1 MERADGAGNGIA
13 SLPIFPPHLPPTEP
27 VLANHRSENLRSL
40 HQKRA
45 GGFRACGAPRMQG
58 IDAEVQKLV
67 SDRFDLQSEDAQF
80 FSQVLRKYFKY
91 VSAPHH
97 HPH

>member
-1 MERADGAGNGIA
+1 VVFVHAVRG
-13 SLPIFPPHLPPTEP
+13 
-27 VLANHRSENLRSL
+27 
-40 HQKRA
+40 
-45 GGFRACGAPRMQG
+45 MQG

-91 VSAPHH
+91 VSHPHH